1 MAVSTL
7 ALVGCTPDVPD
18 ADWPTYLGDPGRR
31 HYSELTRID
40 ATNVAGLEVAWRYDA
55 GELQP
60 GISVMD
66 TSPLVVDGV
75 LYGLS
80 PTLDAFALDAAT
92 GEELWRSE
100 LADAA
105 VGQSQRGLLWWSSA
119 DGEGEA
125 KRGLYYIAGSQL
137 VALAPRTGDGLPG
150 FGSGG
155 GVDLAALVS
164 ARNLRVAGPGV
175 VAQGRILI
183 GLAGEATENAT
194 NMVAA
199 VLAIDAGDGSVAWT
213 ADLARFGERPSTA
226 MAFDGARGL
235 AFVSTESELVEAG
248 DPVSA
253 GLVALDATTGEL
265 RWRQSIYRRESWG
278 GRLASPPTLV
288 RFEREGQAVDAVA
301 LATRRGH
308 LFLFDRDNG
317 DALHPTVLQNGEP
330 VSGLTFTR
338 QTFTPSERQSAADAT
353 SRAATFETTPWASPT
368 VAGTLLFPGV
378 DAGAGWGGAAF
389 EPATQRLILNVQETA
404 SILRLLEVPAGFSDR
419 NVYFL
424 HCARCHGADRKGLYE
439 GRADRYGA
447 GGPSLI
453 DLGQRMSTRD
463 IRTVIE
469 QGRGAMPRFDGLSEL
484 ERIALVRYL
493 LGGPDDFT
501 DDDRTT
507 EPGHVLAEPV
517 PFSGADRLP
526 ANAPP
531 WGSLVAFDLNA
542 RKPAWQVPLGE
553 YLSSPGLEMGAENTG
568 GAVVTASGLIFV
580 AATPD
585 MKLRAFNATDGAL
598 LWESELSAGAF
609 GTPAIYAAAGRQFI
623 TIAAGGGHLG
633 PPSGSEYIAFA
644 LQKP

>member
-1 MAVSTL
+1 MF
-7 ALVGCTPDVPD
+7 VP
-18 ADWPTYLGDPGRR
+18 
-31 HYSELTRID
+31 
-40 ATNVAGLEVAWRYDA
+40 
-55 GELQP
+55 
-60 GISVMD
+60 
-66 TSPLVVDGV
+66 
-75 LYGLS
+75 
-80 PTLDAFALDAAT
+80 
-92 GEELWRSE
+92 
-100 LADAA
+100 
-105 VGQSQRGLLWWSSA
+105 
-119 DGEGEA
+119 
-125 KRGLYYIAGSQL
+125 
-137 VALAPRTGDGLPG
+137 
-150 FGSGG
+150 
-155 GVDLAALVS
+155 
-164 ARNLRVAGPGV
+164 
-175 VAQGRILI
+175 
-183 GLAGEATENAT
+183 
-194 NMVAA
+194 
-199 VLAIDAGDGSVAWT
+199 
-213 ADLARFGERPSTA
+213 
-226 MAFDGARGL
+226 
-235 AFVSTESELVEAG
+235 TESELVEAG

-253 GLVALDATTGEL
+253 SLVALDATTGEL

-278 GRLASPPTLV
+278 GRLAAPPTLV

-308 LFLFDRDNG
+308 LFLLDRG
-317 DALHPTVLQNGEP
+317 SGEALHPTVLQNGEP

-353 SRAATFETTPWASPT
+353 SRAATFETTPWAPPT

-453 DLGQRMSTRD
+453 DLGQRMSKRD

-469 QGRGAMPRFDGLSEL
+469 LGRGSMPRFDGLSEL
-484 ERIALVRYL
+484 ERIALLRYL

-501 DDDRTT
+501 SDDRTT

-517 PFSGADRLP
+517 RFSGADRLP

-542 RKPAWQVPLGE
+542 GKPAWQVPLGE
-553 YLSSPGLEMGAENTG
+553 YLSSPGLGMGAENTG

-580 AATPD
+580 AAATPRHETARFRRHRRRPP
-585 MKLRAFNATDGAL
+585 MGIGTLRRRIRHPSHLRRGRPPIHHHRCRRRPLGPAIRQRIHHLRIAKAL
-598 LWESELSAGAF
+598 IKRQCQKALAGQALSRHSTCQRASRRAGKAECLPSRTPSPKPDRRPAPSAGPLEGRHPAF
-609 GTPAIYAAAGRQFI
+609 PKRRQ
-623 TIAAGGGHLG
+623 
-633 PPSGSEYIAFA
+633 A
-644 LQKP
+644 LFWHIRVSQECFDEDDCFRRVS